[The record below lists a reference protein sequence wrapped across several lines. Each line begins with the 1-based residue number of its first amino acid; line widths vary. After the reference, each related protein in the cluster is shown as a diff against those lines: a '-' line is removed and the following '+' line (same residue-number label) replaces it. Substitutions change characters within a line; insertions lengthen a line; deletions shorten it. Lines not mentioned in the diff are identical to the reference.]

1 MNSFKKCQC
10 YIKRI
15 VIIDFLSHTVIID
28 KTGDSMQE
36 FINGS
41 HDGDLISQ
49 MDNDILIF
57 NIMML
62 DRYKEEDKEELLSE
76 LINELD
82 FRIRADAINLN
93 MENYLDFVLEL
104 NNPQLFTCL
113 CEISSDYSSDILHEK
128 IILQNNK
135 KHLNFFKHYLD
146 YYKTNIGEAPYGFF
160 NIYKKFKKTE
170 YEKDILKQLDEY
182 LLINPCLVSL
192 LKEEHIIN
200 EKNAICFIQQEKIRN
215 FYSDRN
221 KNDVAILLEHISNDY
236 WSIKNIENF
245 MQNNSPM
252 GYFLSNKLSIEH
264 PVFHEQYYPIFLKNI
279 HKSHDEDVFLM
290 LPEEIKHSKKHLHH
304 IFEKFPLLNPALISN
319 DFRNDYCFILNTLLS
334 NKGSFLDYFVKKTDN
349 KEEFIKFLANVAHP
363 FSLND
368 VHPRSSSK
376 TTSKNTKYKEIE
388 DLYEKTYPDLYLK
401 NRKFNLSMDFTN
413 LLISLQ
419 KYDNFIENS
428 DNSTKTKIFEAMYR
442 NIKTS
447 DMGNFSDITYFFQ
460 KNNLEN
466 YYLENINHDI
476 NFFHLFCITIGQNYK
491 STSYNKI
498 LPLIYQQLNDI
509 VDKKDEEYF
518 VEEIIKYRDFRLK
531 SKTYIP
537 ESILLDI
544 FSVIPLNKLL
554 KFTDEHLLK
563 LLPDDIIVIE
573 QVPENKN
580 INSSKEIHYSD
591 FISHLKTISFE
602 LDLLR
607 EIDNNN
613 IPSKVLKF

>member
-1 MNSFKKCQC
+1 MHIN
-10 YIKRI
+10 RI
-15 VIIDFLSHTVIID
+15 VIIDFLSHTAIID

-49 MDNDILIF
+49 MENDVLIF

-62 DRYKEEDKEELLSE
+62 DRYKEEDMDKKILPE

-93 MENYLDFVLEL
+93 MENYLNFVLEL

-113 CEISSDYSSDILHEK
+113 CEISSDYSSDILFEK
-128 IILQNNK
+128 IILQDNK
-135 KHLNFFKHYLD
+135 KHLNFFQHYIN
-146 YYKTNIGEAPYGFF
+146 YYKTNIGESPYGFF
-160 NIYKKFKKTE
+160 NLYKKFKNTE

-182 LLINPCLVSL
+182 LLINPYLVSL
-192 LKEEHIIN
+192 LKDENLID
-200 EKNAICFIQQEKIRN
+200 EKNAIRFIKQEKSKS

-221 KNDVAILLEHISNDY
+221 KHSVDILLEHISDDY
-236 WSIKNIENF
+236 WTINNIENF

-252 GYFLSNKLSIEH
+252 GYFLSKKLSPEH
-264 PVFHEQYYPIFLKNI
+264 PIFHEQYYPIFLKKI

-290 LPEEIKHSKKHLHH
+290 LPEEIKKSKKHLHH
-304 IFEKFPLLNPALISN
+304 IFEKFPLLNPSLIGN
-319 DFRNDYCFILNTLLS
+319 DFKNDYCFILNTLLS
-334 NKGSFLDYFVKKTDN
+334 NNGSFLDYFVKKTDN
-349 KEEFIKFLANVAHP
+349 KEEFIHFLVNVSYP

-368 VHPRSSSK
+368 VHPRSLNK
-376 TTSKNTKYKEIE
+376 TTSKNTKYKELE
-388 DLYEKTYPDLYLK
+388 ELYEKTYPDLYLK
-401 NRKFNLSMDFTN
+401 NRKFNLSTDFTY

-419 KYDNFIENS
+419 KYDNFIEES
-428 DNSTKTKIFEAMYR
+428 DNLTKTKIFEAMYR

-447 DMGNFSDITYFFQ
+447 DIGNFSDITYFFQ

-466 YYLENINHDI
+466 YYLENTNHDI
-476 NFFHLFCITIGQNYK
+476 NFFHLLCITMSQNYK
-491 STSYNKI
+491 ASSYNKI
-498 LPLIYQQLNDI
+498 LPLIYQQLTDI
-509 VDKKDEEYF
+509 IEKKDEKYF

-531 SKTYIP
+531 SKLYIP
-537 ESILLDI
+537 ETILLDI
-544 FSVIPLNKLL
+544 FSTIPLNKLL
-554 KFTDEHLLK
+554 EFTDEHLLK
-563 LLPDDIIVIE
+563 ILPDDIIVIE
-573 QVPENKN
+573 HVPENKN

-602 LDLLR
+602 LDLLK
-607 EIDNNN
+607 EISNNN